1 MASETPPKQ
10 TSAMRSSFS
19 RKMSLHRGRGVDPHR
34 LVAFRLQR
42 VENLLPLDLAAGF
55 HRDVELGSLGRHVE
69 KEPAMVDLENVGAE
83 LAEPSGDLPEHAGP
97 VGEGQPEGD
106 DAVLSFE
113 LAHHD
118 GSENAR
124 IDVAAAQDQ
133 SHFAPAEFFRL
144 DQHG

>member
-19 RKMSLHRGRGVDPHR
+19 RKASLHRGRGVDPHR

-42 VENLLPLDLAAGF
+42 LENLLPMGLAAGF
-55 HRDVELGSLGRHVE
+55 HRHVE

-97 VGEGQPEGD
+97 VGDGQPEGD

-113 LAHHD
+113 LA
-118 GSENAR
+118 
-124 IDVAAAQDQ
+124 
-133 SHFAPAEFFRL
+133 
-144 DQHG
+144 